1 MSTHLPRHIAIIM
14 DGNGR
19 WAKARS
25 LPSLMGHK
33 EGVKSLK
40 AIVKYCVNE
49 GIKILT
55 VYAFSTENWKR
66 PKLEVDALM
75 MLIEREV
82 AKELETF
89 KANEIRVN
97 CIGRLHELP
106 ESVKKKLNLIMDE
119 TKQFSKLIF
128 NVALNYGSRGE
139 IVDAV
144 NAIVKDG
151 KGNIDEKDFGN
162 YLYTRGLP
170 DPDLLIR
177 TSGEMRIS
185 NFLLWQISYSELYFT
200 DKLWP
205 DFKEKDL
212 EEAIEKY
219 QTRERRFGAKEKVR

>member
-106 ESVKKKLNLIMDE
+106 ESVKKKLKLIMDE
-119 TKQFSKLIF
+119 TKQFSKLPTH
-128 NVALNYGSRGE
+128 GQS
-139 IVDAV
+139 
-144 NAIVKDG
+144 
-151 KGNIDEKDFGN
+151 
-162 YLYTRGLP
+162 
-170 DPDLLIR
+170 
-177 TSGEMRIS
+177 
-185 NFLLWQISYSELYFT
+185 
-200 DKLWP
+200 
-205 DFKEKDL
+205 
-212 EEAIEKY
+212 
-219 QTRERRFGAKEKVR
+219 